1 MRKFFYSAVMLALS
15 YVSVGQTLQDNA
27 VIPISVTLNSILRLN
42 VTSGGNIQ
50 FVFNTMAQYNGGITG
65 TDQTTTIFNVSSS
78 RAYQVMM
85 GAEGTD
91 LFGVETG
98 LSIPLAVI
106 QYNLAKLV
114 GPATATVTG
123 AGPFALD
130 ERANDVSIC
139 ANTTATAAVPDEYS
153 ILWNA
158 GTAAAFR
165 ATNYPPDV
173 YVTNVYLTLLPN

>member
-50 FVFNTMAQYNGGITG
+50 FVFNTMAQYNGGIVG

-78 RAYQVMM
+78 RAYEVMM
-85 GAEGTD
+85 GAEDPT
-91 LFGVETG
+91 LLGVETG
-98 LSIPLAVI
+98 LTIPLGVV
-106 QYNLAKLV
+106 QYGVTASAGAGTADIA
-114 GPATATVTG
+114 GPA
-123 AGPFALD
+123 ALD
-130 ERANDVSIC
+130 ERANDITIC
-139 ANTTATAAVPDEYS
+139 HNAGATGGVPDEYE
-153 ILWNA
+153 ILWSA
-158 GTAAAFR
+158 GTDAGFR